1 MPPLP
6 GWLGYAVAI
15 VTQVGIPTVFAC
27 VLLWFVLTGLATTLR
42 HIEDLEDERATI
54 LGGMQSRLVEMQA
67 KLVDSLDRQTA
78 EMVRLLDANVQAN
91 QAIAAKINQ
100 IGARKP
106 PEPH

>member
-6 GWLGYAVAI
+6 GWVGYAVTI

-27 VLLWFVLTGLATTLR
+27 VLLWFVLTGLASTLK
-42 HIEDLEDERATI
+42 HIEELEDERATI

-78 EMVRLLDANVQAN
+78 EMVRLLDANVAAN

-100 IGARKP
+100 IGTRKP
-106 PEPH
+106 PEQH